1 MAVRTVYLDNSA
13 TTPVD
18 PRVAEAMARAV
29 VETFGNASSVHGFG
43 QRARAA
49 VDRARREVAAL
60 IGARQNEIVFT
71 SGGTE
76 ANNLAIRGLC
86 EASAAHGRHI
96 ITSAIEHPSVA
107 GTCLEMEKRG
117 WEVTRLPVYKN
128 GIVRLEDLQQ
138 ALRPDTVLITIMLAN
153 NEIGTIQPVREIGAL
168 VNERRAAGQQHLRF
182 HTDAV
187 QAAGRLPL
195 NVDDLACD
203 LLTLSAHKLYAP
215 KGSGALYVR
224 RGVRL
229 QGQNVGGHQ
238 ERERRAGTENVPG
251 IVAFGEAARLAREEL
266 AERSPHDR
274 ALRDRFE
281 AAVQSRIPEI
291 VMNGDREQRLG
302 HLSNISFR
310 FIEGEGLLI
319 NLDLEGVAVST
330 GSACSSGTLE
340 PSPVIRAL
348 GVDDELAR
356 GSIRFSFG
364 KDNTIDEADHA
375 VDVLVR
381 AVERLRALSPLTL
394 VSHELPEA
402 NAIAD
407 EKNPVCGDRIR
418 LSLIVADERIE
429 KAGYMAYGCPPT
441 LVCGSALTEMIT
453 GKLIVEAQQLT
464 RADLL
469 NAIGGLP
476 SRKHHAA
483 ALAIETLNSAL
494 QDYRMKQNLHP
505 DNHVNPV

>member
-1 MAVRTVYLDNSA
+1 MPSRRVYLDNSA

-18 PRVAEAMARAV
+18 PRVAAAMARAV

-43 QRARAA
+43 QQARAA
-49 VDRARREVAAL
+49 IDRARREVATL

-76 ANNLAIRGLC
+76 SNNLAIRGVC
-86 EASAAHGRHI
+86 EAATAQGRHI

-107 GTCLEMEKRG
+107 GVCAELEKRG
-117 WEVTRLPVYKN
+117 WEVTRLPVYRN
-128 GIVRLEDLQQ
+128 GIVRVEDVG
-138 ALRPDTVLITIMLAN
+138 ASLRPETTLITVMLAN
-153 NEIGTIQPVREIGAL
+153 NEIGTIQPVSEIGSL
-168 VNERRAAGQQHLRF
+168 VRDRRAAGQKHLWL

-187 QAAGRLPL
+187 QAAGRVRL
-195 NVDDLACD
+195 NVEELGCD
-203 LLTLSAHKLYAP
+203 LLTISGHKLYAP
-215 KGSGALYVR
+215 KGVGALYVR

-229 QGQNVGGHQ
+229 HGQNVGGHQ

-251 IVAFGEAARLAREEL
+251 IVAFGEAAKLAREEF
-266 AERSPHDR
+266 EQRSLHDR
-274 ALRDRFE
+274 MLRDKFE
-281 AAVQSRIPEI
+281 SAVSATIPDV

-364 KDNTIDEADHA
+364 KDNVEPDVDYA
-375 VDVLVR
+375 VEVLTR
-381 AVERLRALSPLTL
+381 AVARLRALSPLTL
-394 VSHELPEA
+394 VSH
-402 NAIAD
+402 
-407 EKNPVCGDRIR
+407 
-418 LSLIVADERIE
+418 
-429 KAGYMAYGCPPT
+429 
-441 LVCGSALTEMIT
+441 
-453 GKLIVEAQQLT
+453 
-464 RADLL
+464 
-469 NAIGGLP
+469 
-476 SRKHHAA
+476 
-483 ALAIETLNSAL
+483 
-494 QDYRMKQNLHP
+494 
-505 DNHVNPV
+505 

>member
-1 MAVRTVYLDNSA
+1 MPTRRVYLDNSA

-18 PRVAEAMARAV
+18 PRVAAAMARAV
-29 VETFGNASSVHGFG
+29 TETFGNASSVHGFG
-43 QRARAA
+43 QQARAA
-49 VDRARREVAAL
+49 IDRARREVAAL

-86 EASAAHGRHI
+86 EAASAHGRHV

-107 GTCLEMEKRG
+107 GVCAQLEKQG
-117 WEVTRLPVYKN
+117 WEVTRLPVYEN
-128 GIVRLEDLQQ
+128 GLVRIEDVAE

-168 VNERRAAGQQHLRF
+168 VRDRKYLWL

-187 QAAGRLPL
+187 QAAGRLQL
-195 NVDDLACD
+195 NVDELGCD
-203 LLTLSAHKLYAP
+203 LLTISGHKLYAS
-215 KGSGALYVR
+215 KGVGALYVR

-229 QGQNVGGHQ
+229 HGQNIGGHQ

-251 IVAFGEAARLAREEL
+251 IVAFGEAAKLAREEL
-266 AERSPHDR
+266 NERARHDR
-274 ALRDRFE
+274 SLRDKFE
-281 AAVQSRIPEI
+281 AEVRKRISDV

-364 KDNTIDEADHA
+364 KDNTEADVDYA
-375 VDVLVR
+375 VDVLAR

-394 VSHELPEA
+394 
-402 NAIAD
+402 
-407 EKNPVCGDRIR
+407 
-418 LSLIVADERIE
+418 
-429 KAGYMAYGCPPT
+429 
-441 LVCGSALTEMIT
+441 AL
-453 GKLIVEAQQLT
+453 
-464 RADLL
+464 
-469 NAIGGLP
+469 
-476 SRKHHAA
+476 
-483 ALAIETLNSAL
+483 
-494 QDYRMKQNLHP
+494 
-505 DNHVNPV
+505 

>member
-1 MAVRTVYLDNSA
+1 MTRRRIYLDNSA

-18 PRVAEAMARAV
+18 PRVAAAMARAV
-29 VETFGNASSVHGFG
+29 VENFGNASSVHGFG
-43 QRARAA
+43 QQARAA

-60 IGARQNEIVFT
+60 IGARQNEVVFT

-86 EASAAHGRHI
+86 EAAAAHGRHV

-107 GTCLEMEKRG
+107 GVCAELEKRG
-117 WEVTRLPVYKN
+117 WEVTRLPVYQN
-128 GIVRLEDLQQ
+128 GIVRIGDLIN
-138 ALRPDTVLITIMLAN
+138 ALRDDTVLITIMLAN
-153 NEIGTIQPVREIGAL
+153 NEIGTIQPIPEIGSL
-168 VNERRAAGQQHLRF
+168 VRERRAAGQRQLWF

-195 NVDDLACD
+195 NVDELGCD

-215 KGSGALYVR
+215 KGVGALYVR

-229 QGQNVGGHQ
+229 QNQNVGGHQ

-251 IVAFGEAARLAREEL
+251 IVAFGEAAKLAREEL
-266 AERSPHDR
+266 DQRSTHDR
-274 ALRDRFE
+274 TLRDRFE
-281 AAVQSRIPEI
+281 AEVRSRIKDI
-291 VMNGDREQRLG
+291 VLNGDREQRLP

-348 GVDDELAR
+348 GVDDEIAR

-364 KDNTIDEADHA
+364 KDNVAEDVDYA
-375 VDVLVR
+375 VEVLTR
-381 AVERLRALSPLTL
+381 AVERLRALSPLT
-394 VSHELPEA
+394 
-402 NAIAD
+402 
-407 EKNPVCGDRIR
+407 
-418 LSLIVADERIE
+418 VA
-429 KAGYMAYGCPPT
+429 G
-441 LVCGSALTEMIT
+441 
-453 GKLIVEAQQLT
+453 
-464 RADLL
+464 
-469 NAIGGLP
+469 
-476 SRKHHAA
+476 H
-483 ALAIETLNSAL
+483 
-494 QDYRMKQNLHP
+494 
-505 DNHVNPV
+505 